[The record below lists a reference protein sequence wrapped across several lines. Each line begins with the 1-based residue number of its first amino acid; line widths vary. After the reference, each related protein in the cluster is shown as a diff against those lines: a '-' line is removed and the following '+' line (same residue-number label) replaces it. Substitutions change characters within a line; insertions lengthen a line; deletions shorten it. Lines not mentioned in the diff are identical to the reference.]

1 LVIAGYR
8 SPQVSVN
15 ATNASSAADALGAQ
29 QNPQRL
35 SVAVGAGCGKT
46 IGIHSQRVQRGQMR
60 VNRVG
65 FTVAAITTTG
75 LLNFDHRQSGS
86 VECTGQADTVAA
98 GTFQCDGDPRTWSVL
113 GDPSQCFSESR
124 RVVADLFGSQR
135 DSSCR
140 HELQW
145 VCWSRWVSPPTTAT
159 LTFANTGIAISG
171 VLSRG
176 HGRTGLEGVTERRSV
191 TGHASSR
198 RGQASHQAN
207 RWARSAPANAED
219 ESATWHASLRP
230 DLH

>member
-1 LVIAGYR
+1 
-8 SPQVSVN
+8 
-15 ATNASSAADALGAQ
+15 
-29 QNPQRL
+29 
-35 SVAVGAGCGKT
+35 
-46 IGIHSQRVQRGQMR
+46 
-60 VNRVG
+60 
-65 FTVAAITTTG
+65 
-75 LLNFDHRQSGS
+75 
-86 VECTGQADTVAA
+86 
-98 GTFQCDGDPRTWSVL
+98 
-113 GDPSQCFSESR
+113 
-124 RVVADLFGSQR
+124 
-135 DSSCR
+135 
-140 HELQW
+140 

-207 RWARSAPANAED
+207 RWARSAPANVED